1 MGLTFTQETLNQIK
15 NKKILPK
22 DINNKNKVLNNKQK
36 YSDIFNNISSN
47 IYKKQY
53 SKCEKDSIINTNAIS
68 NNENIIIESDKEK
81 NIDLNK
87 INNEEKEKDEEEIN
101 EIIFRK
107 HKSIDIPYN
116 YIYKD
121 LLFDKNINNN
131 NKVMNDQEIY
141 SEKDNESIDSDYKD
155 ISKKFVIFNNNKN
168 KKVRHIQKC
177 VNSNKIRDSYYN
189 KLIIKNQWNPLQKD
203 KIFNNIF
210 FFDWDDTLLCTSYLV
225 PTGALTDMEINKKD
239 KDIVSNLDNLVCRLL
254 LKAINVGFVF
264 IVTNGAPGWVEI
276 SSVKFYP
283 KTSKILPKVKIIS
296 ARGLCEKK
304 IPGDVRQWK
313 TKAFAYAL
321 NSIKINKTIP
331 TNIICFGDS
340 NIEIEASYNI
350 KEHFSNAY
358 LKTIKFKE
366 NPTHTELEK
375 ELKIISGQIDSILT
389 NMKNLSIKVTRK
401 KND

>member
-1 MGLTFTQETLNQIK
+1 MGLAFTQESLNQIK
-15 NKKILPK
+15 NKKFPK
-22 DINNKNKVLNNKQK
+22 NVNNRNKALTNKK
-36 YSDIFNNISSN
+36 KISDIFNNIYSD
-47 IYKKQY
+47 IYKKNN
-53 SKCEKDSIINTNAIS
+53 SICEKESIINTNSIS
-68 NNENIIIESDKEK
+68 NNENVIIDNNKEINK
-81 NIDLNK
+81 DLNK
-87 INNEEKEKDEEEIN
+87 INNEEAEKDEEEIN

-116 YIYKD
+116 NIYKD
-121 LLFDKNINNN
+121 LLLDKNINGDIINE
-131 NKVMNDQEIY
+131 QELY

-155 ISKKFVIFNNNKN
+155 ISKKFLTFNNNKKGKLDKKIFN
-168 KKVRHIQKC
+168 K
-177 VNSNKIRDSYYN
+177 NKIRDSYYN
-189 KLIIKNQWNPLQKD
+189 KLIITNQWNPLQKD

-225 PTGALTDMEINKKD
+225 PTGALVDMEISKKD
-239 KDIVSNLDNLVCRLL
+239 KDIVSNLDNLVYKLL
-254 LKAINVGFVF
+254 IRTINLGFVF

-283 KTSKILPKVKIIS
+283 KTSKILSKIKIIS

-304 IPGDVRQWK
+304 IPGDIRQWK
-313 TKAFAYAL
+313 TEAFKFAI
-321 NSIKINKTIP
+321 NSIKIDKTIP

-401 KND
+401 KNE